1 MEVWEKTVLIVF
13 CIILVIFSFIIVFR
27 QNGVIQL
34 NVKKRQMVES
44 SKQNDIIKEKN
55 EKLCREIKRL
65 KSDSDYIESVARKE
79 LGMIREDEIIIRFH
93 PKKSEKK

>member
-13 CIILVIFSFIIVFR
+13 CIVLVIFSFIIVFR

-34 NVKKRQMVES
+34 NEKKRQMIES
-44 SKQNDIIKEKN
+44 AKQNDIIKEKN
-55 EKLCREIKRL
+55 KKLYREIKRL
-65 KSDSDYIESVARKE
+65 KNDSDYIESVARKE

-93 PKKSEKK
+93 PPKK

>member
-13 CIILVIFSFIIVFR
+13 CIVLVIFSFIIVFR

-34 NVKKRQMVES
+34 NEKKRQMIES
-44 SKQNDIIKEKN
+44 AKQNDIIKEKN
-55 EKLCREIKRL
+55 KKLYREIKRL

-93 PKKSEKK
+93 PQKK